1 MSNKVDFWVDFWNTY
16 AKNSKVQDE
25 HSQVL
30 RTLNKEPISNDIW
43 EFTLTTIENAI
54 EPKKDDNLLELCCGN
69 GLISRHLSPKVKNI
83 TAIDIS
89 VELINTIDTSKYS
102 NIKALDSDIRCLT
115 YDDKAFDKIIIYA
128 GIQYLNYSETI
139 KLFEQIY
146 TWLKPGGILF
156 IGDIPDKDKL
166 WAFYNTPER
175 EAVYFN
181 NTKEEIDVVG
191 TWFEKDFFYKL
202 GDFIG
207 FSTGEV
213 IEQDKKLIYSNFRY
227 DFKLIK

>member
-1 MSNKVDFWVDFWNTY
+1 MSNKVDYWVDFWNIYT
-16 AKNSKVQDE
+16 KNSKAQDE

-43 EFTLTTIENAI
+43 EFTLSTIENAI
-54 EPKKDDNLLELCCGN
+54 EPKKDDDLLELCCGN
-69 GLISRHLSPKVKNI
+69 GLISRYLSPKVKNI
-83 TAIDIS
+83 TAVDIS
-89 VELINTIDTSKYS
+89 VELINTIDTNKYL
-102 NIKALDSDIRCLT
+102 NIKAIDSDIRCLT
-115 YDDKAFDKIIIYA
+115 YDDKSFDKIIIYA

-156 IGDIPDKDKL
+156 LGDIPDKDKL
-166 WAFYNTPER
+166 WAFYNTLER

-191 TWFEKDFFYKL
+191 TWFEKDFFNKL

-213 IEQDKKLIYSNFRY
+213 MEQDKKLIYSNFRY